1 MKGNRKMENKE
12 KKKVKGE
19 RKIEKKTE
27 QKHKIFYG
35 KETNESKTKVNLS

>member
-1 MKGNRKMENKE
+1 MENKE

-35 KETNESKTKVNLS
+35 KETKESKTKVNLS